1 MNRENKNIMIIVS
14 LVLIGLVSVYCV
26 DLFKVKENFTP
37 GIRGMYNP
45 KKRAIR
51 LAAENIKKQ
60 ANEYVNNL
68 QKTFSW
74 S

>member
-1 MNRENKNIMIIVS
+1 MNDKIKYIVLVAS
-14 LVLIGLVSVYCV
+14 LVLIGLASVYV
-26 DLFKVKENFTP
+26 NDLNVKEDFTP
-37 GIRGMYNP
+37 GIRSIYNP
-45 KKRAIR
+45 NKRAIR
-51 LAAENIKKQ
+51 LYTENIQKQ

>member
-1 MNRENKNIMIIVS
+1 MNYKLKYILILAS
-14 LVLIGLVSVYCV
+14 LVLIGLASVYV
-26 DLFKVKENFTP
+26 NDLNVKEDFTP
-37 GIRGMYNP
+37 GIRGIYNP

-51 LAAENIKKQ
+51 LYTENIKKQ

>member
-1 MNRENKNIMIIVS
+1 MNDTIKYIVLVAS
-14 LVLIGLVSVYCV
+14 LVLIGLASVYV
-26 DLFKVKENFTP
+26 NDLNVKENFTP
-37 GIRGMYNP
+37 GIRGIYNP
-45 KKRAIR
+45 QKRAIR
-51 LAAENIKKQ
+51 LYTENIKKQ